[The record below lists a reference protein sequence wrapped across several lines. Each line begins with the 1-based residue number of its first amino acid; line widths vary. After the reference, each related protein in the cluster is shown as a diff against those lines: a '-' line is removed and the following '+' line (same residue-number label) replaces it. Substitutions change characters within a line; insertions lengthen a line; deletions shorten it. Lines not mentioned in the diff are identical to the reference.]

1 MAKEH
6 SMDIVSKINT
16 QTLRDIIQITKKTVV
31 NRFDLKDKANQIDFN
46 EKDEKLELTGV
57 SNISINSIVE
67 IFKAT
72 CIKQNLSVK
81 AFDFG
86 DILPAAGAT
95 VKMTAKIKQGIDQ
108 ENIRKIN
115 ELIKESDIKVK
126 TTNQKDQIRVVSKSI
141 DDLQSTIRLIQ
152 SSEKID
158 IAIQYDNLK

>member
-1 MAKEH
+1 MSKEH
-6 SMDIVSKINT
+6 SMDIVSKINV
-16 QTLRDIIQITKKTVV
+16 QTLRDIIQTTKRTVT
-31 NRFDLKDKANQIDFN
+31 NRFDLKDKANQVDYN

-72 CIKQNLSVK
+72 CIKQNQSIK

-95 VKMTAKIKQGIDQ
+95 VKMSAKIKQGLDSDT
-108 ENIRKIN
+108 IRKIN
-115 ELIKESDIKVK
+115 EMVKESEIKVK

-141 DDLQSTIRLIQ
+141 DDLQLVIRLIQ
-152 SSEKID
+152 SSEKLD
-158 IAIQYDNLK
+158 LAIQFDNLK